1 MSIIEAK
8 RKLGQEL
15 RSTVGF
21 VGVGLGENSEIR
33 VYVIEEGVE
42 AAQILLNDWG
52 GTYEGFPVKVVLSS
66 GFSSP
71 TKDS

>member
-8 RKLGQEL
+8 RKLGREL
-15 RSTVGF
+15 RSTGGF
-21 VGVGLGENSEIR
+21 VGVGLGEDSEIR

-66 GFSSP
+66 GFSALP
-71 TKDS
+71 TDP